1 MNGPSKGAR
10 LRDIVLPAPIAREGS
25 WQLGCAIAIDI
36 TVCLG
41 SWLSVGVLANALVGL
56 FRIGVL
62 TPYQHWVAFGLPY
75 GALFTLLGY
84 SEGLY
89 PSGLP
94 LQAHSSYRWI
104 LAKCSVEAMVIMGI
118 ASVLSRQAM
127 PSPTWLLIGA
137 CMNALSLSLVHRW
150 QGNEGKRKAKINV
163 LIVGAG
169 PIGRAIARHLR
180 QNPQLGRVVRG
191 FLDDTTAPAFGVLG
205 NLSAL
210 APVARAEFADE
221 VVIASS
227 FEPHEMQRIA
237 QEARAQHLDVRLVA
251 NLPFRGAEQPWL
263 DNWAGF
269 PVVTVHHEHLPLGAL
284 TVKRTTDLLLGSA
297 LLALLSP
304 LLLLVAIIIR
314 LDSGGPSV
322 YAAERVGR
330 KGQRFR
336 CYKFRTMVRNAD
348 REREQLR
355 RLNERQ
361 GPCFKLCN
369 DPRITRVGRI
379 LRRYSLDE
387 LPQLW
392 NVMRGDMSLVG
403 PRPHPIDDCAR
414 YDLPHLRRLDAT
426 PGMTGLWQ
434 VSARQE
440 TSFDR
445 NLQLDLEYIER
456 WSLGLDFKIL
466 AKTFAVVVRGTG
478 T

>member
-1 MNGPSKGAR
+1 
-10 LRDIVLPAPIAREGS
+10 
-25 WQLGCAIAIDI
+25 
-36 TVCLG
+36 
-41 SWLSVGVLANALVGL
+41 
-56 FRIGVL
+56 
-62 TPYQHWVAFGLPY
+62 
-75 GALFTLLGY
+75 
-84 SEGLY
+84 
-89 PSGLP
+89 
-94 LQAHSSYRWI
+94 
-104 LAKCSVEAMVIMGI
+104 MGI

-127 PSPTWLLIGA
+127 PSPAWILIGA
-137 CMNALSLSLVHRW
+137 TVNALSLSLAHHW
-150 QGNEGKRKAKINV
+150 DGNKGERKAKVNV

-205 NLSAL
+205 NTSAL
-210 APVARAEFADE
+210 AHVARAEFADE
-221 VVIASS
+221 VVIANS
-227 FEPHEMQRIA
+227 FEPNEMQRIA

-269 PVVTVHHEHLPLGAL
+269 PVVTLHHEHLPLGAL
-284 TVKRTTDLLLGSA
+284 TVKRTTDLLLGGA
-297 LLALLSP
+297 LLVLLSP
-304 LLLLVAIIIR
+304 LLLLVAILIR
-314 LDSGGPSV
+314 LDSEGPSV

-336 CYKFRTMVRNAD
+336 CFKLRTMVRNAD

-392 NVMRGDMSLVG
+392 NVMRGEMSLVG

-434 VSARQE
+434 ISARQE

-445 NLQLDLEYIER
+445 NLELDLEYIER

-466 AKTFAVVVRGTG
+466 AKTFAVVIRGTG